1 MGQLPLPDKQNLTDE
16 EFFNRTTELA
26 TLTNLLNSTQSG
38 NAPDLLL
45 TGIRGVGKTV
55 FLRKIKQEL
64 ENDYLVVY
72 IDFSRAE
79 CYQKDNLS
87 INGLME
93 HYYNEILNECKRK
106 GLTTIDKKI
115 RKYFK
120 TNNFKIKDVK
130 DVGGYPIPL
139 IGSEKN
145 SEKFINFVLNL
156 PQQIYEENE
165 FCYKG
170 ILIFI
175 DEFQIIKELNKY
187 LESFLWKFRSFIQ
200 NQNYISY
207 VLSGSMSLQDDLIY
221 TIASSQGVFGGR
233 MMTFHINPFDKVTVK
248 NYLDEKADNL
258 TFSKDGFER
267 FYQCTSGIPSYINL
281 FGRLLPNNVQLD
293 AELIKEEFINAIPL
307 LSTQLINIWSRLTP
321 TEQEIVIS
329 LLNNDIKRIDIADFV
344 GVKSGSLS
352 RPLNNLQNQ
361 GLITMIDG
369 KYHLTE
375 PMLAQ
380 WLKLEYKRKG
390 IYPYRKI

>member
-93 HYYNEILNECKRK
+93 HYYNEILSECKRK
-106 GLTTIDKKI
+106 GLKTIDKKI

>member
-16 EFFNRTTELA
+16 EFFNRTTEL
-26 TLTNLLNSTQSG
+26 TNLTNLLNSTQSG

-130 DVGGYPIPL
+130 YVGGYPIPL

>member
-130 DVGGYPIPL
+130 YVGGYPIPL

>member
-93 HYYNEILNECKRK
+93 HYYNEILSECKRK
-106 GLTTIDKKI
+106 GLKTIDKKI

-221 TIASSQGVFGGR
+221 MIASSQGVFGGR

>member
-221 TIASSQGVFGGR
+221 MIASSQGVFGGR

>member
-1 MGQLPLPDKQNLTDE
+1 MSQLPLPDKQNLTDE
-16 EFFNRTTELA
+16 EFFNRITEIA
-26 TLTNLLNSTQSG
+26 NLTNLLNSTQSG

-55 FLRKIKQEL
+55 FLRKIKKEL

-93 HYYNEILNECKRK
+93 HYYNEILSECKRK
-106 GLTTIDKKI
+106 GLKTIDKKI

-130 DVGGYPIPL
+130 NMGGYPVPL

-207 VLSGSMSLQDDLIY
+207 VLSGSMSLQDDLI
-221 TIASSQGVFGGR
+221 TMIASSGGVFGGR
-233 MMTFHINPFDKVTVK
+233 MMTFHINPFDKATVK
-248 NYLDEKADNL
+248 NYLDQKADNL

-267 FYQCTSGIPSYINL
+267 FYKCTSGIPSYINL

-293 AELIKEEFINAIPL
+293 AKLVKKEFINAIPL
-307 LSTQLINIWSRLTP
+307 LSTQLINIWSRLSH
-321 TEQEIVIS
+321 TEQEILIS
-329 LLNNDIKRIDIADFV
+329 LLNKDIKRIEIADFV

-361 GLITMIDG
+361 GLIMMIDG

-375 PMLAQ
+375 PMLGQ